1 MEDGF
6 EQKFIQRFPTFLR
19 RQTDRTIHWIEIM
32 PPIRQVKN
40 KQSFQ
45 SSTGDHGLLFGA
57 PLISSQPFS
66 NLQRA
71 FVI

>member
-1 MEDGF
+1 
-6 EQKFIQRFPTFLR
+6 
-19 RQTDRTIHWIEIM
+19 M

-45 SSTGDHGLLFGA
+45 SSAGDHGLLFGA